1 MTAPIGAH
9 ASALMA
15 LRAKSLQAYGVDPKM
30 LTNIENHT
38 LLPLI
43 DEKTRALALSKRE
56 ERAIAVQHEHS
67 LSLI

>member
-30 LTNIENHT
+30 LMNIEDHT
-38 LLPLI
+38 LLPI
-43 DEKTRALALSKRE
+43 INDKTRSLAISKRE